1 MPRGE
6 WATASR
12 DKRSLSTGANDP
24 FPVVENALPVT
35 DVLFACFS
43 EMDDS
48 NHLPRDA
55 SRLLNPFVDG
65 LVKLDFCSD
74 SIQLSGVSNNL
85 HRVPELLILWGQ
97 LLVCICQ

>member
-12 DKRSLSTGANDP
+12 DKRSLSTSSNNVLA
-24 FPVVENALPVT
+24 VVEDALPVA

-85 HRVPELLILWGQ
+85 HRVPELLILRGQ
-97 LLVCICQ
+97 LCV